1 MPSTP
6 RPVWL
11 SKPAAGR
18 VAAPSR
24 RDSATIA
31 SASGCSLS
39 ASTAAASAT
48 SRVSSGTAPRSTPGA
63 STIVRTAGCPSVIV
77 PVLSNTTVSIAWLRS
92 SASPPLMSTPSSAPR
107 PVETITA
114 VGTASPMAHGQAMI
128 STVTADTSAC
138 RYAGAGPTSNQTTK
152 VTMAI
157 DSTTGTNTA
166 ETRSASRWIGALLP
180 CACWTRRMI
189 RDSTVSPPT
198 RSTRTRS
205 APFRLSVAPMTVSP
219 GRLVIGVGSPVS
231 IDSSTLLAPST
242 TTPSAGIVS
251 PGRTRTSSPGRSAV
265 SGMSSSCPAAKDPR
279 GGGPEPDQTPDGARR
294 LPLGPGLEQVAQQH
308 QRDDPG
314 HRLVVHVRLDASRGE
329 PVVEQRHGGAEKEG
343 GARPHGDQ
351 RVHVRA
357 VMPEGRPCPGV
368 EMPARPA
375 DHRKD
380 QEELQV
386 PRRAGGVGRH
396 RERRHAEG
404 HCRHA
409 HHRAHGELPPER
421 THLGRAG
428 LVLGVEQILG

>member
-1 MPSTP
+1 MPTARATLAAVRRSSPVSITASRPISRSAATASPAGRLDGIRDGDDAGEPPVHRHVDRRVPIRGDTRP
-6 RPVWL
+6 RPPPVAPGRWRARATARYCPRL
-11 SKPAAGR
+11 PDDPRPCRGRRGLCGSRNRPPEQSARRAGATRPRLLRPADARSAPRPPRRAPPAAPRPGR
-18 VAAPSR
+18 Q
-24 RDSATIA
+24 
-31 SASGCSLS
+31 
-39 ASTAAASAT
+39 
-48 SRVSSGTAPRSTPGA
+48 PRSTPGT
-63 STIVRTAGCPSVIV
+63 STTVCTAGCPSVIV

-205 APFRLSVAPMTVSP
+205 APFWLSVAPMTVSP

-251 PGRTRTSSPGRSAV
+251 PGRTRTSSPVRSAV
-265 SGMSSSCPAAKDPR
+265 SGMSSSWP
-279 GGGPEPDQTPDGARR
+279 ARR
-294 LPLGPGLEQVAQQH
+294 T
-308 QRDDPG
+308 
-314 HRLVVHVRLDASRGE
+314 
-329 PVVEQRHGGAEKEG
+329 
-343 GARPHGDQ
+343 
-351 RVHVRA
+351 RA
-357 VMPEGRPCPGV
+357 
-368 EMPARPA
+368 A
-375 DHRKD
+375 
-380 QEELQV
+380 
-386 PRRAGGVGRH
+386 
-396 RERRHAEG
+396 
-404 HCRHA
+404 
-409 HHRAHGELPPER
+409 
-421 THLGRAG
+421 AG
-428 LVLGVEQILG
+428 LSPISRRMAPDVCPLARASSRLPSSTSAMIQATVS